1 MSSDRSTERT
11 IFITGCS
18 SGIGYCVAHGLKAAG
33 YRVIA
38 SARKAA
44 DVDRLQG
51 EGLECLQLDLDQ
63 PESIQQA
70 VTELAD
76 LSGRK
81 IYGLFNNAGF
91 GQPGAVE
98 DLTRNVLRAQF
109 ETNVF
114 GTMELT
120 NRILPWMR
128 EAGEGRIIQNSSLLG
143 FVSLAYRG
151 AYNASKYALEGLYDT
166 LRLELAG
173 TDIHAVLIEP
183 GPIESRFRANAFVA
197 YKRNIEID
205 HSVHRTDY
213 RAIEK
218 RLLKEGPAAPFTLP
232 PEAVLDKV
240 AKALE
245 SRKPR
250 PRYYVTFP
258 TWLFGSLKR
267 VLSSSALDRVLL
279 KVSRGEQK

>member
-1 MSSDRSTERT
+1 MPHNTKTGRT
-11 IFITGCS
+11 VFITGCS
-18 SGIGYCVAHGLKAAG
+18 TGIGYSVAHGLKAAG

-38 SARKAA
+38 SARQAA
-44 DVDRLQG
+44 DVEHLQQ

-70 VTELAD
+70 VQELAD
-76 LSGRK
+76 RSGRK

-98 DLTRNVLRAQF
+98 DLTRDVLRAQF

-114 GTMELT
+114 GTIELT

-173 TDIHAVLIEP
+173 TGIYAVLIEP
-183 GPIESRFRANAFVA
+183 GPIESRFRANALAA
-197 YKRNIEID
+197 YKKNIDVE
-205 HSVHRTDY
+205 HSAHREQYLAT
-213 RAIEK
+213 EK

-240 AKALE
+240 VKALE
-245 SRKPR
+245 SSKPR
-250 PRYYVTFP
+250 PRYYVTVP
-258 TWLFGSLKR
+258 TYLFGSLKR
-267 VLSSSALDRVLL
+267 VLSSRALDRVLL